1 MEAGEIL
8 IRWTN
13 RDDRGSLS
21 DVSVDAR
28 SWSQGEQ
35 ERTRR
40 RAVAAVLER
49 GVAQAEA
56 ARLYGVHPNTVSKW
70 VRAARADGRGV
81 LAAGRRGRR
90 PGEQL
95 ALSARQQARI
105 VQTIRD
111 KNPDQL
117 RLPFALW
124 TREAVRDLIERRY
137 GVRLAIRTV
146 GDYLRR
152 WGFTPQKPIQRAY
165 ERNPA
170 AVERWLQ
177 REYPALRRRAKREA
191 ALILWGDEMGLRSDD
206 ARGRSYAPKGKTPLI
221 GKSGRRFGCNMIQA
235 LGNRGELWFRVFA
248 GRFTQEVFIDFL
260 RRLLKSARGRKLI
273 LIVDGHPGHR
283 GHKTRAFIDAHHDQ
297 LELVY
302 LPGYSPDL
310 NPAEYLNNDTK
321 RGVLSQRPR
330 TPDTLVGA
338 TRRHLHRRQKQPH
351 VVQSFFQHPS
361 VNYAA

>member
-1 MEAGEIL
+1 VAG
-8 IRWTN
+8 
-13 RDDRGSLS
+13 
-21 DVSVDAR
+21 DAR
-28 SWSQGEQ
+28 SWSQQEQ

-40 RAVAAVLER
+40 RAVAAVLEQGLSQR
-49 GVAQAEA
+49 QA
-56 ARLYGVHPNTVSKW
+56 ARLYGVHENTVSKW
-70 VRAARADGRGV
+70 VRAARSAGSEV

-95 ALSARQQARI
+95 ALSGRQQAVI
-105 VQTIRD
+105 VRLIRD

-137 GVRLAIRTV
+137 GIRLAIRTV

-165 ERNPA
+165 ERDPA

-177 REYPALRRRAKREA
+177 REYPALRRRAKREG

-206 ARGRSYAPKGKTPLI
+206 ARGRSYAPQGKTPVI
-221 GKSGRRFGCNMIQA
+221 GKAGRRFGCNVIQA
-235 LGNRGELWFRVFA
+235 VGNRGELWFRVFA
-248 GRFTQEVFIDFL
+248 GRFSQDVFIDFL
-260 RRLLKSARGRKLI
+260 KRLLKTAGGRKLI

-283 GHKTRAFIDAHHDQ
+283 GRKARTFIETRADL
-297 LELVY
+297 LEVVY

-310 NPAEYLNNDTK
+310 NPAEYVNNDTK
-321 RGVLSQRPR
+321 HGVLTQRPANK
-330 TPDTLVGA
+330 DKLLGA

-351 VVQSFFQHPS
+351 VVQNFFRHPS
-361 VNYAA
+361 VAYAA

>member
-1 MEAGEIL
+1 M
-8 IRWTN
+8 
-13 RDDRGSLS
+13 
-21 DVSVDAR
+21 
-28 SWSQGEQ
+28 
-35 ERTRR
+35 
-40 RAVAAVLER
+40 
-49 GVAQAEA
+49 
-56 ARLYGVHPNTVSKW
+56 ARLFGVHPNTVSKW
-70 VRAARADGRGV
+70 VRAARAGGRRR

-95 ALSARQQARI
+95 ALSGRQQAWLQR
-105 VQTIRD
+105 TIRG

-124 TREAVRDLIERRY
+124 TREAVRDLIEQRY

-170 AVERWLQ
+170 AVSRWLEQ
-177 REYPALRRRAKREA
+177 EYPRLRARAKREG

-206 ARGRSYAPKGKTPLI
+206 ARGRSYAPKGATPVI
-221 GKSGRRFGCNMIQA
+221 GKAGRRFGCNLIQA
-235 LGNRGELWFRVFA
+235 VGNRGELWFRVFA
-248 GRFTQEVFIDFL
+248 GRFSQDVFIDFL
-260 RRLLKSARGRKLI
+260 RRLLKTARGRKLI

-283 GHKTRAFIDAHHDQ
+283 GHKARDFIDAHAEL
-297 LELVY
+297 LEVVY

-321 RGVLSQRPR
+321 QGVLSRRPA
-330 TPDTLVGA
+330 TADELIGS
-338 TRRHLHRRQKQPH
+338 TRRHLHRRQKQPRI
-351 VVQSFFQHPS
+351 VQSFFHHPS
-361 VNYAA
+361 VAYAA

>member
-1 MEAGEIL
+1 MAG
-8 IRWTN
+8 
-13 RDDRGSLS
+13 
-21 DVSVDAR
+21 DAR
-28 SWSQGEQ
+28 SWSQAEQ
-35 ERTRR
+35 ERARR
-40 RAVAAVLER
+40 RAVAAALDEGR
-49 GVAQAEA
+49 SQAEV
-56 ARLYGVHPNTVSKW
+56 ARLFGVHPNTVSKW
-70 VRAARADGRGV
+70 VRAARTGGRGS
-81 LAAGRRGRR
+81 LASGRRGRR

-95 ALSARQQARI
+95 ALTARQQAVI
-105 VQTIRD
+105 VRTIRE

-170 AVERWLQ
+170 AVERWLEQ
-177 REYPALRRRAKREA
+177 EYPRLRARAKRDA

-206 ARGRSYAPKGKTPLI
+206 ARGRSYAPRGETPVVGKA
-221 GKSGRRFGCNMIQA
+221 GRRFGCNVIQA
-235 LGNRGELWFRVFA
+235 VGNRGELWFRVFA

-260 RRLLKSARGRKLI
+260 RRLLKTADGRKLI

-283 GHKTRAFIDAHHDQ
+283 GRKARAFIDARPER
-297 LELVY
+297 LEVVY

-321 RGVLSQRPR
+321 QGVLAQRPA
-330 TPDTLVGA
+330 TPDKLVGA

-351 VVQSFFQHPS
+351 IVGSFFRHPS
-361 VNYAA
+361 VAYAA